1 MGWFEEQIRQRKQYS
16 DEAFEEAFYKVADSV
31 TGKNVSKAM
40 ENDSKKTR
48 DAIESVLKYYGIKK
62 AKELPPEL
70 TDVNEQLDYLIRPEG
85 MMTRD
90 VKLEKGWYKDAYGA
104 MLGTL
109 KKDGSLIALIPG
121 KISGYTFYDPKLRK
135 VRKVRN
141 SHYE

>member
-62 AKELPPEL
+62 VKELPPEL
-70 TDVNEQLDYLIRPEG
+70 TGVNEQLDYLIRPEG

-90 VKLEKGWYKDAYGA
+90 VKLDKGWYKDAYGA

-109 KKDGSLIALIPG
+109 EKDGSLI
-121 KISGYTFYDPKLRK
+121 TNR
-135 VRKVRN
+135 
-141 SHYE
+141 